1 MALNDENSGDR
12 HNPSSSSSI
21 TAGDS
26 ASSDSSSTSTSLLGR
41 LRHFL
46 PRIAA
51 SNAALVEAA
60 VVNNGGGSGSTAAT
74 ETSGCESRH
83 PGDGDEAVTVHL
95 IDSDDDD
102 EDFDDAIEDE
112 NGEKDVDDGQEIGA
126 DEVLLSVSGAATDE
140 VVTSGVEDVM
150 AENEGKENGV
160 DGFAHKLSQPKQFV
174 QFDVLLCKTDSST
187 DGEDDDGIVGDGEQH
202 QACVGEPSSKKKYL
216 VVDMEGD
223 QLSSKIV

>member
-1 MALNDENSGDR
+1 MTHNDENSGDW
-12 HNPSSSSSI
+12 HNPSNCSSI
-21 TAGDS
+21 SAGDC
-26 ASSDSSSTSTSLLGR
+26 ASSVDSSSTSTSLLGR

-74 ETSGCESRH
+74 ETSGCEGRH
-83 PGDGDEAVTVHL
+83 RGDGDEAVTVHL

-102 EDFDDAIEDE
+102 DEDDFDDAIEDE
-112 NGEKDVDDGQEIGA
+112 NGEKDVDDGQEMGA
-126 DEVLLSVSGAATDE
+126 DEVSLSATETDEPVSG
-140 VVTSGVEDVM
+140 VVEDEM
-150 AENEGKENGV
+150 TANEGKENGV
-160 DGFAHKLSQPKQFV
+160 EGFAHKLSQPKQFV

-187 DGEDDDGIVGDGEQH
+187 DGEDYDGGDGEQQ
-202 QACVGEPSSKKKYL
+202 QAGVEEPLSKKKYL
-216 VVDMEGD
+216 VVDTESD